1 METTQVSRLRKN
13 WKVCFEPIKFEKNMD
28 QPTRAKQASAS
39 ALWRQLRH
47 QEFFQKL
54 TNLSQNFS
62 DNNHNNQIGRFLVL
76 QEEEIERKKVK
87 K

>member
-39 ALWRQLRH
+39 ALWRDMTRQLRR

-62 DNNHNNQIGRFLVL
+62 DNNHNNQIRRFFVL
-76 QEEEIERKKVK
+76 
-87 K
+87 